1 MGRCPERQGALR
13 PGGRRG
19 PAMGRTACRLLGCAV
34 LVLALVHVASGA
46 AGSCAAP
53 GVAPAGGSGRGLGLR
68 GGRSLEQEAHRKP
81 FDENEAASDVIL
93 RDWKKAEKQPPS
105 ALETL
110 LAESLFKMS
119 AQDSTKQLKYL
130 HVMSAR
136 EVTVAETGERA
147 IVVFVPFIEMPE
159 YRKMCPALTEAL
171 EDQLKAHVFLV
182 AHRRIIRKERR
193 GKALLKQKRP
203 MSRTITKVHEGYL
216 EDVIWPGD
224 VVGEKTV
231 CCPCAPCCV
240 QRGNLDS
247 ANRWPHLAFRA
258 TRGCLQRS

>member
-1 MGRCPERQGALR
+1 MGQGAVLLHLR

-193 GKALLKQKRP
+193 GKALYKQKRP